1 VSGLAVLVVDDEPL
15 ARERVVQ
22 LVEAMP
28 GLELAGEARNGV
40 EALDLIDSVRP
51 DLVLL
56 DVEMPGLTGFE
67 VVTALDRSELP
78 GVIFVTAYDHY
89 AVKAF
94 DVGAID
100 YLLKPVTRA
109 RFAEAIERARER
121 LASVRA
127 RRAERRRVS
136 DAAIEAARSR
146 GPRARYAVRI
156 GRRHH
161 VVPVGQIDWI
171 EAADNYLKLHV
182 GGKAHL
188 ARGTIGDAERELD
201 AARFARIHRS
211 TLVAI
216 DRIAAVDRG
225 ESGAWVV
232 ELQTGATLRV
242 SRSYVDRIR
251 ALLGRS
257 KSRGGR

>member
-1 VSGLAVLVVDDEPL
+1 VIVVDDEPL
-15 ARERVVQ
+15 ARERVAE
-22 LVEAMP
+22 LAAATE
-28 GLELAGEARNGV
+28 GLELAGLARNGV
-40 EALDLIDSVRP
+40 EALDLIASESP

-67 VVTALDRSELP
+67 VVTALDRDALP

-109 RFAEAIERARER
+109 RFAEAIERARVR

-127 RRAERRRVS
+127 SRAERQRVS
-136 DAAIEAARSR
+136 AATIEAARSR
-146 GPRARYAVRI
+146 GPRARYAVRV
-156 GRRHH
+156 GHRHQ
-161 VVPVGQIDWI
+161 VVPVGEIDWI

-182 GGKAHL
+182 GGKVHL

-201 AARFARIHRS
+201 ATRFARIHRS

-216 DRIAAVDRG
+216 DRIAAAGRG
-225 ESGAWVV
+225 KSGAWVV
-232 ELQTGATLRV
+232 ELRTGATLRV
-242 SRSYVDRIR
+242 SRSYVDRIKR
-251 ALLGRS
+251 LLGRPAGHR
-257 KSRGGR
+257 RGIAPA